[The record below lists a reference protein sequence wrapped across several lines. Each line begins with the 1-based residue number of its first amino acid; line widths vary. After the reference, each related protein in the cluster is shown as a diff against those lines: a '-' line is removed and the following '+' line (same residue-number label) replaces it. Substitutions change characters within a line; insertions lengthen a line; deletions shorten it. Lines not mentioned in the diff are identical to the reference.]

1 MSLIEIATYEKL
13 KSTIKEKNDLPS
25 VVKNMIPLP
34 IGNIQEELDI
44 TDVYSDTDIIE
55 IPCRGWKCGH
65 IKCFDLKNFLQVQ
78 RKARTFVCPYCNQ
91 KVGMLYYDGRIKRII
106 QEIRHESDH
115 NMYLYYINN
124 DYRIIKER
132 KIPITPRN

>member
-65 IKCFDLKNFLQVQ
+65 IKCFDLKNFFQVQ
-78 RKARTFVCPYCNQ
+78 RKARTFFVLI
-91 KVGMLYYDGRIKRII
+91 VIKR
-106 QEIRHESDH
+106 
-115 NMYLYYINN
+115 
-124 DYRIIKER
+124 
-132 KIPITPRN
+132 